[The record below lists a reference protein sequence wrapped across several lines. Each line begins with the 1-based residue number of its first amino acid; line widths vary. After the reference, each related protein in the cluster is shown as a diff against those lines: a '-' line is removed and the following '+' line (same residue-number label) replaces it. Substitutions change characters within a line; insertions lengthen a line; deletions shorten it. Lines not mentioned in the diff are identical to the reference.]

1 MKIYLIVIL
10 ILASTMVCM
19 ADDVVRL
26 RNGSVIK
33 GKVIEYNEEYIL
45 IRMPDESNF
54 RCGVDEVVGIKI
66 EQKGEIGEDS
76 IVSVRRKKEKKIN
89 KPKRVVTPPKDR
101 RVSFGGLADVRAG
114 AVEDGGYAL
123 AISATFGARIKDFA
137 FFGGGLSYIRATY
150 TEYNP
155 NYNYLGDRSREINSN
170 MLAEYFEIRFYRN
183 KNIIN
188 FSGGFRLG
196 AALDFRQPDVE
207 NLSVYLH
214 LNVGARFKVGSI
226 GINLAPYAEYVSKF
240 RWMYGGVIGIEY

>member
-1 MKIYLIVIL
+1 MKTYLTIIL
-10 ILASTMVCM
+10 IFASAMMCM

-54 RCGVDEVVGIKI
+54 RCDVDEVVGIKI

-76 IVSVRRKKEKKIN
+76 IVSVRRKKEKKIY
-89 KPKRVVTPPKDR
+89 KPKREVMPPKDR

-123 AISATFGARIKDFA
+123 AISATLGARIKDFA
-137 FFGGGLSYIRATY
+137 FFGGGLSYIRAAY
-150 TEYNP
+150 TEYVP
-155 NYNYLGDRSREINSN
+155 NYSYLGENSREINSN
-170 MLAEYFEIRFYRN
+170 MLAEYFEIRFYGN

-188 FSGGFRLG
+188 VSGGFRLG

-214 LNVGARFKVGSI
+214 LNVGARIRVGSI
-226 GINLAPYAEYVSKF
+226 GINVAPYAEYISKF